1 MRAVKISGALH
12 HRTTCDGVIKLG
24 EVLIITSQ
32 QIYNSI
38 LAREYSIHPI
48 AFQYPARPIF
58 KKNRVSARNPVF
70 CKRTDY
76 GGEVSVIV

>member
-1 MRAVKISGALH
+1 MRAAKISGALH

-58 KKNRVSARNPVF
+58 KKKPGF
-70 CKRTDY
+70 CTKPGFLQTH
-76 GGEVSVIV
+76 